1 VLRYR
6 INCCLL
12 FFSRIR
18 FLFLLIVQK
27 FHSVST
33 RRYEMNSQ
41 AKFSVSFSLQQTVFA
56 VFLCLELQRMKF
68 FPVEGCG
75 NFVVASCAFVFLFH
89 TEQTVELDKPNK
101 KNDDTCKQE
110 ASHKL
115 WLTSCSFAM
124 RFLVNKS
131 DDHFSST
138 SWQKLA
144 TCKLDMRAF
153 GSVIE

>member
-1 VLRYR
+1 
-6 INCCLL
+6 
-12 FFSRIR
+12 
-18 FLFLLIVQK
+18 
-27 FHSVST
+27 
-33 RRYEMNSQ
+33 MNSQ

-68 FPVEGCG
+68 FPVKA
-75 NFVVASCAFVFLFH
+75 NFVVAPCAFVFCFH

-124 RFLVNKS
+124 SFLVNES
-131 DDHFSST
+131 DDQFSRT
-138 SWQKLA
+138 LAKIIKLQA
-144 TCKLDMRAF
+144 GHMSHCDCF
-153 GSVIE
+153 